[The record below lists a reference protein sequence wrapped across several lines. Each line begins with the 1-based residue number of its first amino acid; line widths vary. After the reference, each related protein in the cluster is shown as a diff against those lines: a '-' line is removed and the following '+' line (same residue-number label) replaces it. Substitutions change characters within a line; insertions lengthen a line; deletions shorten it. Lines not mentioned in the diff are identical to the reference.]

1 MQSVWKTISFW
12 GKKKVRNNF
21 HNKGKLDFDF
31 REKKRLPLPLLD
43 SSAFEHPFADRDD
56 QNLLQD

>member
-31 REKKRLPLPLLD
+31 REKKKV
-43 SSAFEHPFADRDD
+43 RDD
-56 QNLLQD
+56 E